1 MLCDDLEGWG
11 GGRMGGRVKREGIY
25 VYILLIHVIVQQK
38 LIQHCKAIILQLKI
52 NLKNEKIT
60 TKKTP
65 QDMKVQ
71 DQMLHKQ
78 ILANI

>member
-38 LIQHCKAIILQLKI
+38 LIQHCKAIILQLKKEQVSALPDLPPDWERRTQGMI
-52 NLKNEKIT
+52 
-60 TKKTP
+60 
-65 QDMKVQ
+65 VVW
-71 DQMLHKQ
+71 
-78 ILANI
+78 